1 MHLESRNPI
10 SSGKRC
16 ICLAHAHFYSFTCT
30 RTSIFHYTSVLA
42 PLHTYIVLA
51 PHHTSLKKHT
61 HARCHGFTTCIMRSQ
76 LCSMICAN
84 QVSESIFVDKNGF
97 RAHFIVFKLQIY
109 KKYDKINKKTL
120 FFTDKCHFYW
130 TIAKKYGKIPYFFL
144 FFKKFL

>member
-1 MHLESRNPI
+1 MSSSRTFLFFHLRSRVYFHHT
-10 SSGKRC
+10 ST
-16 ICLAHAHFYSFTCT
+16 LA
-30 RTSIFHYTSVLA
+30 L
-42 PLHTYIVLA
+42 PHTYIALA
-51 PHHTSLKKHT
+51 PHYVSLKKHT
-61 HARCHGFTTCIMRSQ
+61 HARCYDSTTCATLCSQ

-130 TIAKKYGKIPYFFL
+130 TIAKKYGILPYFFL